1 MEQLT
6 AAVRA
11 KLEPAEAAFL
21 DEVGPLRIKSVVLE
35 GTQCIEVLLF
45 GQETLIE
52 WDGTEAD
59 AVQIVSDHA
68 ESHAA
73 ASGATTGRQVGGNV
87 LVDSQGGVSIIDF
100 GSCLATHPAFD
111 AASLSVLGP
120 EIYHA
125 AAVEYPARFSRWTR
139 GCHTGNVS
147 ASGRSP
153 RRTSGGCHL
162 REGAL
167 RAVSLGRTEVTG
179 DDGGGGA
186 VLPYEPVPT
195 SS

>member
-73 ASGATTGRQVGGNV
+73 DIRDDYWSTGGWRDRTT
-87 LVDSQGGVSIIDF
+87 F
-100 GSCLATHPAFD
+100 P
-111 AASLSVLGP
+111 
-120 EIYHA
+120 
-125 AAVEYPARFSRWTR
+125 
-139 GCHTGNVS
+139 
-147 ASGRSP
+147 
-153 RRTSGGCHL
+153 
-162 REGAL
+162 
-167 RAVSLGRTEVTG
+167 
-179 DDGGGGA
+179 
-186 VLPYEPVPT
+186 PT
-195 SS
+195 